1 MPKGMGVRKIQIGQV
16 WKQDGTGDTYLVTKL
31 YTEALNTMAIL
42 RKAGSETESPIRV
55 RVERTDQGQI
65 LRGFSPAMDEDA
77 F

>member
-1 MPKGMGVRKIQIGQV
+1 MANMMGVRRVQIGQV
-16 WKQDGTGDTYLVTKL
+16 WKQDGTGDTFLVTKI

-42 RKAGSETESPIRV
+42 RKTGSETESPVRV
-55 RVERTDQGQI
+55 RVERVEGGQT